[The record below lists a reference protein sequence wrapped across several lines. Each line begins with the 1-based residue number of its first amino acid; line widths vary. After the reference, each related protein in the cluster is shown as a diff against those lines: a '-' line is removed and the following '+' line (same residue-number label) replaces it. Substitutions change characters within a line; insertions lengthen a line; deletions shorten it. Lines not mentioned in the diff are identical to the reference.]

1 VFLPQPGIHAGQA
14 GATST
19 SGSRGSVGSSPAS
32 SPVEDSGLSK
42 GSISQLQEFVQG
54 AKLFPMP
61 PNCPVLQWDY
71 DTRMVGTTL
80 EFRAVCSFLLDGVAH
95 HTVGIWRPSKK
106 LAQRDAAERTLGLFV
121 SRWASLITL
130 DELAGTRDQDP
141 LPEARSEVELLEK
154 FCQRLSWD
162 CPAAVSW
169 SHRWEDGLCQAFA
182 EVRLLDVPHT
192 FPSKSHSTQEEA
204 YEDAAR
210 RVLWYL
216 QCPGYEEKFEP
227 DTSYVKAVAQDIPEP
242 SACWNKDDNLQEGEK
257 SLAEKQSF
265 ILRVQDRLQ
274 QAFGQLESGKPVWYW
289 SFERDLKDKGWPPL
303 FRANVTVPLVNRS
316 FLGPWERGQC
326 QAQIQACIVQG
337 DNCTNLAISRRR
349 VPSNQWINEQYT
361 ASPWLSADV
370 RQIRN
375 MKPELPTVKV
385 VIVANIIDPTGFDTL
400 AHATDRTLFSRLL
413 FITRKKLNH
422 VTIARLLLQDLMAE
436 DEELHDETV
445 ILNYA
450 HRADAGALAEG
461 GGDQVRQV
469 LAAVVARQQAHE
481 EAEGQSIAETTD
493 GGEAS
498 AAMPSEIMM
507 DPSRWIPSL
516 GAEQWSNGEVK
527 EALSGGCHAVHNSTQ
542 TEEEDLASDKLDAK
556 NNSEARRKPTT
567 TKADSGENCTT
578 GVDGTPRDNLVRG
591 TQLVHGQSPS

>member
-1 VFLPQPGIHAGQA
+1 MPGTHAGQA
-14 GATST
+14 GAAST

-130 DELAGTRDQDP
+130 DELAGTRDQDL

-192 FPSKSHSTQEEA
+192 FPSKRYSTQEEA

-242 SACWNKDDNLQEGEK
+242 SACWNKDDNLQEGGDK
-257 SLAEKQSF
+257 SLAEQTF

-274 QAFGQLESGKPVWYW
+274 QAFGQQLESGKPVWYW

-303 FRANVTVPLVNRS
+303 FRANATVPLVNRS
-316 FLGPWERGQC
+316 FLGPWERGQR
-326 QAQIQACIVQG
+326 QAQIQTCAQ
-337 DNCTNLAISRRR
+337 IS
-349 VPSNQWINEQYT
+349 QF
-361 ASPWLSADV
+361 L
-370 RQIRN
+370 
-375 MKPELPTVKV
+375 
-385 VIVANIIDPTGFDTL
+385 
-400 AHATDRTLFSRLL
+400 
-413 FITRKKLNH
+413 
-422 VTIARLLLQDLMAE
+422 
-436 DEELHDETV
+436 DEECQR
-445 ILNYA
+445 I
-450 HRADAGALAEG
+450 
-461 GGDQVRQV
+461 
-469 LAAVVARQQAHE
+469 
-481 EAEGQSIAETTD
+481 
-493 GGEAS
+493 
-498 AAMPSEIMM
+498 
-507 DPSRWIPSL
+507 
-516 GAEQWSNGEVK
+516 
-527 EALSGGCHAVHNSTQ
+527 SG
-542 TEEEDLASDKLDAK
+542 
-556 NNSEARRKPTT
+556 
-567 TKADSGENCTT
+567 
-578 GVDGTPRDNLVRG
+578 
-591 TQLVHGQSPS
+591 